1 VYKKTKA
8 LKQFKDDGSEVKVI
22 LLSLSKAASG
32 TNLIE
37 ASHVLLM
44 DPMTGTKEEAQA
56 YENQAVGRAQ
66 RQGQTKPVTVVRF
79 VIKNTIEHELYVR
92 NAGSNQQGS
101 PTSKLVR
108 SLQQR

>member
-44 DPMTGTKEEAQA
+44 GKSSQGTSILI
-56 YENQAVGRAQ
+56 GM
-66 RQGQTKPVTVVRF
+66 F
-79 VIKNTIEHELYVR
+79 ELM
-92 NAGSNQQGS
+92 
-101 PTSKLVR
+101 
-108 SLQQR
+108 